1 MKKIILFIIAALI
14 LTSAGPAM
22 ADITTNVSGKA
33 CPYFAGQTSGLIP
46 LAGVGLYFN
55 TDAVDASTLP
65 PWIDITGFGGPI
77 SITAS
82 GLWDHTPSYLTVG
95 SGPEG
100 KANYFTTDADYDDL
114 GISLMQDAPV
124 NMLLGVF
131 LTNAAPS
138 GAAPTG
144 LTYGDSMTRP
154 LLQQTF
160 AIGATLENIIVPTGA
175 PRLFFGL
182 NNGWEWTNN
191 SGSVDVTV
199 VPIPGAVLLGMLGL
213 SVAGVKLRKHA

>member
-14 LTSAGPAM
+14 LTATGPAM
-22 ADITTNVSGKA
+22 ADMNINVSGKA
-33 CPYFAGQTSGLIP
+33 CPYFAGQTTTVP
-46 LAGVGLYFN
+46 LMGTGPWSYFEIDRA
-55 TDAVDASTLP
+55 DALTLP

-82 GLWDHTPSYLTVG
+82 GLWDHTPSGG

-100 KANYFTTDADYDDL
+100 KGGPHTTIPDYDDL
-114 GISLMQDAPV
+114 GISLMQSAPV

-138 GAAPTG
+138 GAAPAG
-144 LTYGDSMTRP
+144 LTHGDVMTSP

-160 AIGATLENIIVPTGA
+160 AIGSSLSGIKIPGGAT
-175 PRLFFGL
+175 RLFFGL
-182 NNGWEWTNN
+182 NNGYEWSNN

-199 VPIPGAVLLGMLGL
+199 VPVPGAVLLGMLGL